1 MAEPEAKTKQCEAC
15 DATIGKDEKVCP
27 KCSVDFDELEET
39 VTAIDRAN
47 AVLAKR
53 KAKAVPEPTP
63 PPTPE
68 PKPKGISRLRAMGRA
83 FKKGT
88 PSA

>member
-1 MAEPEAKTKQCEAC
+1 MAEPESKTKKCECCEAE
-15 DATIGKDEKVCP
+15 IGKDEKVCP

-53 KAKAVPEPTP
+53 KAKET

-68 PKPKGISRLRAMGRA
+68 VKPAEKLKGVSKLRAMGRA
-83 FKKGT
+83 FQKKG
-88 PSA
+88 